1 MTWIKKNLSQAVI
14 PLFVLLS
21 IASADS
27 VRANSLVAARVK
39 NRTLISQNFTPPD
52 RGAPTATVGAA
63 SRGGCDTKQNLV
75 TPLMPKEKL
84 TLTFDEKPTFYWHT
98 SKSNAK
104 AEFWLLDD
112 NDDLVYGANINL
124 PKKPGIFAF
133 TLPQEAPGLKTNKKY
148 HWYLSVKCSSEETDD
163 IVTDEIV
170 TVEGWVE
177 RTKPNLNTQMKLK
190 NSAPKHRSKVYADA
204 SIWHEAITNVA
215 HQRCIAPYDSN
226 MVLFWNRLLSSVGL
240 KELTSKSITNVC
252 GVENYQR

>member
-1 MTWIKKNLSQAVI
+1 MTWIKKNLSGAVI

-27 VRANSLVAARVK
+27 VRANSTIAASVK
-39 NRTLISQNFTPPD
+39 NRTLISQNFKPPK
-52 RGAPTATVGAA
+52 RGKPRRTVGAA
-63 SRGGCDTKQNLV
+63 SRGGCDTKQKKQKLV
-75 TPLMPKEKL
+75 TPLMPKDQL
-84 TLTFDEKPTFYWHT
+84 ALTFDERPTFYWYT

-112 NDDLVYGANINL
+112 NDNLVYGDNINL

-133 TLPQEAPGLKTNKKY
+133 TLPPEAPGLKTNKQY
-148 HWYLSVKCSSEETDD
+148 HWYLSINCSSEETGD
-163 IVTDEIV
+163 IVTV
-170 TVEGWVE
+170 RGWVE
-177 RTKPNLNTQMKLK
+177 RTEPNSTTQMKLK

-226 MVLFWNRLLSSVGL
+226 MVLFWNRLLTSVDL
-240 KELTSKSITNVC
+240 KELTSESITNVC
-252 GVENYQR
+252 EGKNYD